1 MKQNSIKRANL
12 KALMDKLNQ
21 ASKYASESAA
31 PADPNEEAPQPTC
44 TRSTVDP
51 TPGQNPKEQLQND
64 QTNAAQPSDMS
75 PKSGGSGLEEKE
87 KKIVE
92 KAANTTKKLLE
103 FANINTQPSMQVTT
117 EKTAATPDNIA
128 NDIVL
133 SYDVIAKVASV
144 LTDTEEGRIA
154 LQRAIDSEKGKQMQ
168 LATLNEIKY
177 AAEQVQQ
184 FEELQ
189 YASELEEQQLKLAS
203 LAMLTAISRLPKKEQ
218 KQQFKLASQY
228 FRASEIHRQNME
240 QFGDQEFLKH
250 AYAQGALDAQDIN
263 DSAAVEE
270 GDPTIEGLDAFGTA
284 LDEMVASNEITQEQ
298 AQILA
303 QMAVEAAQADNDSL
317 LSPEE
322 AQMFLEQ
329 AVQQGLIDPRVA
341 EELVMNLMSEE
352 GAAAPE
358 AAAVPPAPVAP
369 QAGVP
374 EPQANAIADQTVVEP
389 LSKQA
394 VAKYAALAQKYT
406 KLAYATKVAEENTA
420 DVELSLDDI
429 VREIEEAV
437 ESGEL
442 TDDDSAKLAL
452 ILDAV
457 ANDDPDGHVVE
468 VSDSEDE
475 DDEDDEDD
483 DEDDD
488 FDDDAI
494 LEESIK
500 EAAAIAR

>member
-21 ASKYASESAA
+21 ASKYASESAE
-31 PADPNEEAPQPTC
+31 PADPNEETPQPTC
-44 TRSTVDP
+44 TKSTVDP

-103 FANINTQPSMQVTT
+103 FANINTKPSMEVTT

-189 YASELEEQQLKLAS
+189 TAAELEEQQLKLAS

-240 QFGDQEFLKH
+240 QFGDKEFLKH

-303 QMAVEAAQADNDSL
+303 QMAVEAAQADNDNL

-352 GAAAPE
+352 G
-358 AAAVPPAPVAP
+358 AAVPPAPVAP

-420 DVELSLDDI
+420 DVELSLEDI

-500 EAAAIAR
+500 EAAEIAR

>member
-1 MKQNSIKRANL
+1 MKQNYIKRANL

-21 ASKYASESAA
+21 ASKYASESAE
-31 PADPNEEAPQPTC
+31 PADPNEETPQPTC
-44 TRSTVDP
+44 TKSTVDP

-103 FANINTQPSMQVTT
+103 FANINTQPSIKVTT

-303 QMAVEAAQADNDSL
+303 QMAVEAAQTDNDSL

-322 AQMFLEQ
+322 AQMFLDQ

-352 GAAAPE
+352 G
-358 AAAVPPAPVAP
+358 AAVPPAPVAP

-475 DDEDDEDD
+475 DDADDEDD
-483 DEDDD
+483 DEDD
-488 FDDDAI
+488 FVDDAI

-500 EAAAIAR
+500 EAAAIAQ

>member
-21 ASKYASESAA
+21 ASKYASESAE
-31 PADPNEEAPQPTC
+31 PADPNEETPQPTC
-44 TRSTVDP
+44 TKSTVDP
-51 TPGQNPKEQLQND
+51 TPGQNPKEQLQNY

-103 FANINTQPSMQVTT
+103 FANINTQPSMKVTT

-228 FRASEIHRQNME
+228 FRASEIHRQNMV
-240 QFGDQEFLKH
+240 QFGDKEFLKH

-303 QMAVEAAQADNDSL
+303 QMAVEAAQTDNDSL

-352 GAAAPE
+352 GAA
-358 AAAVPPAPVAP
+358 VPPAPVA
-369 QAGVP
+369 
-374 EPQANAIADQTVVEP
+374 PQANAIADQTVVEP

-437 ESGEL
+437 DSGEL

-457 ANDDPDGHVVE
+457 ANDDSDGHVVE

-488 FDDDAI
+488 FDDDVI

-500 EAAAIAR
+500 EAAAIAQ

>member
-21 ASKYASESAA
+21 ASKYASESAE
-31 PADPNEEAPQPTC
+31 PADPNEETPQPTC
-44 TRSTVDP
+44 TKSTVDP

-64 QTNAAQPSDMS
+64 QTNAAQPSGMS

-103 FANINTQPSMQVTT
+103 FANINTQPSMKVTT

-303 QMAVEAAQADNDSL
+303 QMAVEAAQTDNDSL

-352 GAAAPE
+352 GAA
-358 AAAVPPAPVAP
+358 VPPAPVAP

-374 EPQANAIADQTVVEP
+374 ESQANAIADQTVVEP

-500 EAAAIAR
+500 EAAAIAQ

>member
-21 ASKYASESAA
+21 ASKYASESAE
-31 PADPNEEAPQPTC
+31 PADPNEETPQPTC
-44 TRSTVDP
+44 TKSTVDP
-51 TPGQNPKEQLQND
+51 TPGQNPKEQLQNY

-103 FANINTQPSMQVTT
+103 FANINTQPSMKVTT

-303 QMAVEAAQADNDSL
+303 QMAVEAAQTDNDSL

-352 GAAAPE
+352 G
-358 AAAVPPAPVAP
+358 AAVPPAPVAP

-475 DDEDDEDD
+475 DDEEDEDD

-500 EAAAIAR
+500 EAAAIAQ

>member
-21 ASKYASESAA
+21 ASKYASESAE

-44 TRSTVDP
+44 TKSTVDP

-103 FANINTQPSMQVTT
+103 FANINTQPSIKVTT

-184 FEELQ
+184 FEDLQ

-240 QFGDQEFLKH
+240 QFGDKEFLKH

-303 QMAVEAAQADNDSL
+303 QMAVEAAQTDNDSL

-352 GAAAPE
+352 G
-358 AAAVPPAPVAP
+358 AAVPPAPVAP

-500 EAAAIAR
+500 EAAAIAQ

>member
-1 MKQNSIKRANL
+1 
-12 KALMDKLNQ
+12 
-21 ASKYASESAA
+21 
-31 PADPNEEAPQPTC
+31 
-44 TRSTVDP
+44 
-51 TPGQNPKEQLQND
+51 
-64 QTNAAQPSDMS
+64 
-75 PKSGGSGLEEKE
+75 
-87 KKIVE
+87 
-92 KAANTTKKLLE
+92 
-103 FANINTQPSMQVTT
+103 
-117 EKTAATPDNIA
+117 
-128 NDIVL
+128 
-133 SYDVIAKVASV
+133 
-144 LTDTEEGRIA
+144 
-154 LQRAIDSEKGKQMQ
+154 
-168 LATLNEIKY
+168 
-177 AAEQVQQ
+177 
-184 FEELQ
+184 
-189 YASELEEQQLKLAS
+189 
-203 LAMLTAISRLPKKEQ
+203 
-218 KQQFKLASQY
+218 
-228 FRASEIHRQNME
+228 
-240 QFGDQEFLKH
+240 
-250 AYAQGALDAQDIN
+250 
-263 DSAAVEE
+263 
-270 GDPTIEGLDAFGTA
+270 
-284 LDEMVASNEITQEQ
+284 
-298 AQILA
+298 
-303 QMAVEAAQADNDSL
+303 
-317 LSPEE
+317 
-322 AQMFLEQ
+322 
-329 AVQQGLIDPRVA
+329 
-341 EELVMNLMSEE
+341 MNLMSEE

-420 DVELSLDDI
+420 DVELSLEDI

-468 VSDSEDE
+468 VSGSEDE

-500 EAAAIAR
+500 EAAAIAQ

>member
-21 ASKYASESAA
+21 ASKYASESAE

-44 TRSTVDP
+44 TKSTVDP

-103 FANINTQPSMQVTT
+103 FANINTQPSMKVTT
-117 EKTAATPDNIA
+117 EKTAATPYNIA

-303 QMAVEAAQADNDSL
+303 QMAVEAAQTDNDSL

-352 GAAAPE
+352 G
-358 AAAVPPAPVAP
+358 AAVPPAPVAP

-500 EAAAIAR
+500 EAAAIAQ